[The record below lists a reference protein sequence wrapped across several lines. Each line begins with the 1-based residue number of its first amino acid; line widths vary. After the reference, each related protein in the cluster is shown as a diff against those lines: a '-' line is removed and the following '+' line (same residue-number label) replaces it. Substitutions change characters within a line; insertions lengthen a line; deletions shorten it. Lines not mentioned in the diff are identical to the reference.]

1 MKRISAKNFFP
12 LIMILW
18 GTIVMTIST
27 VKSASGLFAA
37 RFFLGIPESGV
48 VTSCVLYFSFWYK
61 PAERAFRIGVFH
73 SANSL
78 ATAV

>member
-1 MKRISAKNFFP
+1 
-12 LIMILW
+12 MIVW
-18 GTIVMTIST
+18 GTIVMSIAG
-27 VKSASGLFAA
+27 VKTTSGLLAA

-78 ATAV
+78 ATGV